1 MHKRRVAVTGLGVI
15 APNGCGT
22 EAFWRATVQG
32 VSGIKSISTFDTTDY
47 SSRIAGEIRDFDPE
61 VHLPPDTGRR
71 LDRFAQFGVAASC
84 LAIADSDGV
93 LDACGRGRIGCIMGS
108 GVGGVLY
115 HEQQLHVLRDAGPRR
130 VNPFAVPRVTAN
142 AVTGHIAMLHG
153 VTGPNLTI
161 STACASGSHAVGEA
175 LRKIQYGEADA
186 MLAGGAEAPLSPGTV
201 AAFCVMRALSSHNDE
216 PETACRP
223 FDATRDGFVIAEGSA
238 VLVFEELEQALARHA
253 HIYAEV
259 VGYGLTSGAYD
270 MVRPEPTGR
279 DAAAAMSLAMRDAGL
294 APDEVDYIN
303 AHGTATTPNDLTETL
318 AIKAALGDAAWRT
331 PISSTKSCVGHAIGA
346 AGAMEAAVCCLA
358 IRDGIIPPTINYA
371 HPDPACD
378 LDYVPNQARPAQ
390 VQVALSNSF
399 GFGSVNA
406 CLAFRKYIPGA

>member
-1 MHKRRVAVTGLGVI
+1 MDKRRVVVTGLGVI

-22 EAFWRATVQG
+22 ETFWRATVQG
-32 VSGIKSISTFDTTDY
+32 ISGVKSISTFDTSDY
-47 SSRIAGEIRDFDPE
+47 SSRIAGEIRDFDPA
-61 VHLPPDTGRR
+61 VHLPADTGRR
-71 LDRFAQFGVAASC
+71 LDRYSQFGLAASC
-84 LAIADSDGV
+84 MAVDDSAGL
-93 LDACGRGRIGCIMGS
+93 LDAYGRDRIGCIMGS

-115 HEQQLHVLRDAGPRR
+115 HEQQLQVLNDAGPRR
-130 VNPFAVPRVTAN
+130 VNPFSVPRITAN

-153 VTGPNLTI
+153 VTGPNLTV

-201 AAFCVMRALSSHNDE
+201 AAFCVMRALSSRNDE

-238 VLVFEELEQALARHA
+238 VLVLEELEQARARHA
-253 HIYAEV
+253 PIYAEV

-279 DAAAAMSLAMRDAGL
+279 DAAAAMSLALRDAGL

-318 AIKAALGDAAWRT
+318 AIKQALGDAAWTT
-331 PISSTKSCVGHAIGA
+331 PISSTKSCLGHAIGA
-346 AGAMEAAVCCLA
+346 AGAIEAVVCCLA
-358 IRDGIIPPTINYA
+358 IRDGLIPPTIN
-371 HPDPACD
+371 HHEPDPECD
-378 LDYVPNQARPAQ
+378 LDYVPNTARPAT
-390 VQVALSNSF
+390 VNVALSNSF

-406 CLAFRKYIPGA
+406 CLAFRRCAAD